1 MVQQI
6 VVILVVAACLAWA
19 GWQLWRFVSP
29 RKGGGCAG
37 GCGCGA
43 ENMKH
48 KTENIKQEGTGER
61 VMMVRSDDLRAR
73 LKARGR

>member
-1 MVQQI
+1 MIQQV
-6 VVILVVAACLAWA
+6 VVILVVGACLAWA

-37 GCGCGA
+37 GCGCGK
-43 ENMKH
+43 ENAKDE
-48 KTENIKQEGTGER
+48 TRNAKQGER

-73 LKARGR
+73 VKARGRG